1 VLKNLQDEAEMPRK
15 RTASLQTTFPGE
27 IRMERNTGDLRPR
40 KKMILHRAILK
51 EISSRPGAGRSV
63 PEIYRQDVLP
73 TKTRTIPL
81 LGRKTTAKIIHS
93 LLGYEVQASYKR
105 IHCPDLV
112 TARYI
117 KLFRE
122 LGCRRVRLPYD
133 PTITEKLLPELES
146 AQERLFMGIRG
157 YFPGARALQGY
168 VIRQV
173 CSVVRSQLRAD

>member
-1 VLKNLQDEAEMPRK
+1 MPRK
-15 RTASLQTTFPGE
+15 RTASLQAPLPGA
-27 IRMERNTGDLRPR
+27 IRLESKTGELNPGKR
-40 KKMILHRAILK
+40 MIPHRTILK
-51 EISSRPGAGRSV
+51 EISSRPDAGRSI

-81 LGRKTTAKIIHS
+81 LGRKTSAKIIHS

-117 KLFRE
+117 RLFTE
-122 LGCRRVRLPYD
+122 LGCRRIRLPYD

-146 AQERLFMGIRG
+146 AQERLIRGIRG
-157 YFPGARALQGY
+157 YFPGDRTLQGY

-173 CSVVRSQLRAD
+173 CSVVRSQLRTD